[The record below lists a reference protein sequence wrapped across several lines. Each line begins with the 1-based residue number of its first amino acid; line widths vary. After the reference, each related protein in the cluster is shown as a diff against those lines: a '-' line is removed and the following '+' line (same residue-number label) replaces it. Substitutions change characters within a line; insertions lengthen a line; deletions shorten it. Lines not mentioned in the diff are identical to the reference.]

1 MAFTYF
7 FRDRQTLDLIA
18 ECVIP
23 ALKRHMY
30 IHIWDAG
37 CAMGPEPYSLAIVLR
52 ENMGP
57 FLFRNARILATDIDE
72 SGDFGETIRRGVYGE
87 RGVERIPAELLE
99 RYFTRLA
106 EPGPHGEPRHQ
117 IAPELRKAVE
127 YQQHDLLTLR
137 PPRDGFGLI
146 VCKNVLLHFTPEER
160 VAVIKMFHAAL
171 APGGFLVTEQT
182 QKLPAG
188 LGGMFEQ
195 VSSAGQVWR
204 KIGNLECRIGNV
216 ESSIRN
222 TDYAIRNIMTHEA
235 LRIQQDHAFSRVSDY
250 TWFNL
255 DAGGQR
261 VGKVRVRIDSG
272 TLTVYSLSIFP
283 EFQGQGFAQQAIA
296 AFQNQYAAIVADR
309 VRPEA
314 GGFWEKMRFTTDYLG
329 NYTWQR

>member
-7 FRDRQTLDLIA
+7 FRDRYTLDLIA
-18 ECVIP
+18 EHVIP

-57 FLFRNARILATDIDE
+57 FLFRNVRILATDIDE
-72 SGDFGETIRRGVYGE
+72 SGDFGATIRRGVYGE
-87 RGVERIPAELLE
+87 RGVERIPAALLA
-99 RYFTRLA
+99 RYFTQLA
-106 EPGPHGEPRHQ
+106 EPGPHGERRYQ
-117 IAPELRKAVE
+117 ISPELRKVIE
-127 YQQHDLLTLR
+127 YQRHDLLTLR
-137 PPRDGFGLI
+137 PPRDGLGLI

-182 QKLPAG
+182 QKLPPG
-188 LGGMFEQ
+188 LGGMFKPA
-195 VSSAGQVWR
+195 SNAGKVWQ
-204 KIGNLECRIGNV
+204 KRIENADWG
-216 ESSIRN
+216 IRN
-222 TDYAIRNIMTHEA
+222 TQYGIRNTVSHEA

-272 TLTVYSLSIFP
+272 TLTIYSLSIFP
-283 EFQGQGFAQQAIA
+283 EFQGQGFAQRAIT
-296 AFQNQYAAIVADR
+296 AFQNDYAAIVADR
-309 VRPEA
+309 VRPTA
-314 GGFWEKMRFTTDYLG
+314 QGFWEKMCFQADHTQHG
-329 NYTWQR
+329 NYVWHHRL